1 MNREQ
6 ALNLIHNHV
15 KNANSVKHML
25 ATEAIMKALAR
36 KFDED
41 EVVWAMAGLIHDL
54 DMEIHDYREDP
65 SQHGLIAAQML
76 EKEGVSSI
84 ITEAIKAHNEETG
97 KKRETKLEKAIYCA
111 DPLTGLI
118 VAATLVLPSK
128 NLADLKVKSVLKRFK
143 ENHFARGA
151 NREIISKCSELG
163 LTLEEFVEIGLKAMQ
178 EISSDLGLSGV
189 SNSPGS

>member
-6 ALNLIHNHV
+6 ALNLIHSHV
-15 KNANSVKHML
+15 KNSNSVKHML

-36 KFDED
+36 KFNED
-41 EVVWAMAGLIHDL
+41 EVVWALAGLIHDL

-65 SQHGLIAAQML
+65 SKHGLIAAEML
-76 EKEGVSSI
+76 EKEGVDPVI
-84 ITEAIKAHNEETG
+84 IEAVKAHNEETG
-97 KKRETKLEKAIYCA
+97 KKRETKLEKSIYCA

-128 NLADLKVKSVLKRFK
+128 KLTDLKAESVLKRFK
-143 ENHFARGA
+143 DNHFARGA
-151 NREIISKCSELG
+151 NREIIAKCSDID

-178 EISSDLGLSGV
+178 EISDELGL
-189 SNSPGS
+189 